1 MNIRATSPALDELL
15 LDVCTSIELSDNDRR
30 IAESRYRR
38 LKEHLERST
47 SPLRPYLVDGD
58 SRIYAQGSMAI
69 GTTIVSGD
77 KDDRYDVDA
86 IVELNVPAFWD
97 AAKVLD
103 SLFEG
108 LQDFPDAVEVAR
120 CTRCVQIGFAVMH
133 MDVTVMDPATPPRIE
148 RAGNIF
154 HSSDKG
160 EQARIPANPWGF
172 AQWFRSVVPPNARLA
187 ESIASRR
194 TSNGID
200 RLLHREL
207 LAKVDQ
213 DNLPAI
219 IPPRVDAEQAVSLK
233 LFKRYVNLKY
243 FQSDLRRPPS
253 VYLTKM
259 AADVGAV
266 PTGLTDQ
273 LIALSLWI
281 AARMEETLNSPS
293 LPDERNPTYN
303 DDRLNDRWPKTQ
315 RDKDFLQQIAS
326 ELADNLQRAKRSS
339 ILDILSISKRLFGER
354 VTERSF
360 EVLTKRFEN
369 TGGNKSFGYEK
380 GTGTVIVSAAALSTP
395 AVVRSAPA
403 QTFHKRDFVFTDN
416 PSIEEMKRMKAKN

>member
-1 MNIRATSPALDELL
+1 MT
-15 LDVCTSIELSDNDRR
+15 IELSDNDRR

-103 SLFEG
+103 SLFEA
-108 LQDFPDAVEVAR
+108 LKDFSDAVEVVR
-120 CTRCVQIGFAVMH
+120 CTRCVQIRFSVMH

-154 HSSDKG
+154 HAPDKG
-160 EQARIPANPWGF
+160 AQARVPANPWGF
-172 AQWFRSVVPPNARLA
+172 AHWFRSVVPPSGRLA
-187 ESIASRR
+187 ELIAKRR

-200 RLLHREL
+200 RLLHREV

-213 DNLPAI
+213 EMLPAI

-233 LFKRYVNLKY
+233 LFKRNINLKY
-243 FQSDLRRPPS
+243 SRTNLRRPPS
-253 VYLTKM
+253 IYLTKM

-281 AARMEETLNSPS
+281 AAKMKENLDLSA
-293 LPDERNPTYN
+293 LPDERNPTYH
-303 DDRLNDRWPKTQ
+303 DDRLNDRWPTTR
-315 RDKDFLQQIAS
+315 RDKEFLYQVAS
-326 ELADNLQRAKRSS
+326 DLADSLQRAKRSS
-339 ILDILSISKRLFGER
+339 IADILSISRELFGER

-360 EVLTKRFEN
+360 EVMAKRFEN
-369 TGGNKSFGYEK
+369 TSGGKSLGYEK
-380 GTGTVIVSAAALSTP
+380 GTGAVITSAATLSTP
-395 AVVRSAPA
+395 AVVRSASA
-403 QTFHKRDFVFTDN
+403 QTFHKKNLVATES
-416 PSIEEMKRMKAKN
+416 PLIEELKRLKAKK